1 MAKEVARYG
10 ADFVFTGDDYA
21 SAERPFMSPKTFREL
36 FYPGLKS
43 VMAGFKSL
51 GLGVIKHSDG
61 NIRPLLDMIL
71 DTDIDCLDPIDP
83 IAGLDIGEMK
93 QKYGQRVALKGNVDC
108 AHTLTFGTE
117 QEVVQETR
125 QVIRK
130 AAAGGGLIVS
140 SSNSIHSGVKPGN
153 YLAMWNAI
161 RMYGQYPI
169 ALDSWTDSATGAT
182 FS

>member
-1 MAKEVARYG
+1 
-10 ADFVFTGDDYA
+10 
-21 SAERPFMSPKTFREL
+21 
-36 FYPGLKS
+36 
-43 VMAGFKSL
+43 
-51 GLGVIKHSDG
+51 
-61 NIRPLLDMIL
+61 
-71 DTDIDCLDPIDP
+71 
-83 IAGLDIGEMK
+83 
-93 QKYGQRVALKGNVDC
+93 
-108 AHTLTFGTE
+108 LTFGTE